1 MDKFIIND
9 FTSNDELI
17 DRVNLYIEKIE
28 EALALIN
35 SDKTKAYS
43 LLVEIR
49 KSLKFEIKIG
59 KNIKLTTSKNML
71 VNYYNSLEVALIRSS
86 FKNSRHKDGLE
97 SNLREIRHELEYLKC
112 MLN

>member
-1 MDKFIIND
+1 MDKFIINN

-43 LLVEIR
+43 FLVEIR